1 MNSPKKQAGTAE
13 AGKTKMENSTNG
25 NGNGRRTI
33 LGPNTLMPVGVMV
46 TLLLTIIAAVFWLD
60 TRFDELEVRMMEIER
75 SIGDRWTGNDMKL
88 WTEMMQRKNPG
99 HVIPDPWEIV
109 KHREN

>member
-1 MNSPKKQAGTAE
+1 MNLPKNASGSAE
-13 AGKTKMENSTNG
+13 AGKTKMNESTNG
-25 NGNGRRTI
+25 NGRKTI
-33 LGPNTLMPVGVMV
+33 LGPNTLMPAGAMV
-46 TLLLTIIAAVFWLD
+46 TLILTIIAAVFWLD

-88 WTEMMQRKNPG
+88 WTEMMQRQNQTLC
-99 HVIPDPWEIV
+99 IPDPWTIT